1 MQCECVSAKWIKWAM
16 GNYIGGL
23 KDASALIGSHFPSMK
38 CFFFLL
44 PLLSLSH
51 TKCIEKYL
59 QKEIVSLLGKTPAVL
74 DFGNALYLIHKMLL
88 LMPFLLHCP
97 SAVVWRILWWS
108 ISMEIFANIETEM
121 PAFVLKSFYASLAV
135 EYSLIEQWKYF
146 WGFFIQKNHHE
157 LRKYCVNLWT

>member
-1 MQCECVSAKWIKWAM
+1 MQCECECMSAKWIKWAM

-44 PLLSLSH
+44 PLRSLSLYLTRNAS
-51 TKCIEKYL
+51 KYL
-59 QKEIVSLLGKTPAVL
+59 QKEIVSLLGKAPAVL

-97 SAVVWRILWWS
+97 SAAEWVCVCVCVAHLVMKHFDWNFRINWNGNAGFCSKILLCTS
-108 ISMEIFANIETEM
+108 SC
-121 PAFVLKSFYASLAV
+121 V
-135 EYSLIEQWKYF
+135 EYRVVKSSR
-146 WGFFIQKNHHE
+146 G
-157 LRKYCVNLWT
+157 